1 MEAILFSGFLLPA
14 SAQKHYICR
23 VFTECTSSWD
33 MVNNSNDSKLI
44 GHAACFGAYAIFGLN
59 IIVCKDLMGGHLV
72 SPIAIFTLRS
82 LGAGALFW
90 FFSLFLPAEKVD
102 RKDYP
107 KIFAASF
114 LGFFLTQLTFLEAIP
129 DITPMHCS
137 IISSLT
143 PIYTMFIA
151 AVVLKEPL
159 TLKKGGG
166 VLVSLCGIIFLILNN
181 AGGNG
186 GSESKLQGI
195 MLMFLNG
202 LSFAM
207 YLGIFRPVIVKYSVV
222 TFMKWI
228 FLFSILMSLPFSFR
242 EVFSFSWVHIPS
254 IQLWELG
261 FLVVFA
267 TFISYFLIPLG
278 QKRIRPTL
286 VSMYSYVQPIIATVI
301 SICIGMDTLSW
312 QKVLAAIMVFA
323 GVFIVSRSR
332 SAE

>member
-1 MEAILFSGFLLPA
+1 MKEGG
-14 SAQKHYICR
+14 
-23 VFTECTSSWD
+23 
-33 MVNNSNDSKLI
+33 KLA
-44 GHAACFGAYAIFGLN
+44 GHGACFAAYAIFGFN

-72 SPIAIFTLRS
+72 SPLAIFTLRS

-90 FFSLFLPAEKVD
+90 LLSLFLPPEKVE
-102 RKDYP
+102 KQDYL
-107 KIFAASF
+107 KILAASF

-137 IISSLT
+137 IISALT

-159 TLKKGGG
+159 TLKKGAG
-166 VLVSLCGIIFLILNN
+166 VLLSLCGVIFLIINN
-181 AGGNG
+181 AFGGG
-186 GSESKLQGI
+186 VEESRLSGI

-202 LSFAM
+202 LSFAL

-242 EVFSFSWVHIPS
+242 EVASLQWLHIPPV
-254 IQLWELG
+254 QLWELA
-261 FLVVFA
+261 FLIILA
-267 TFISYFLIPLG
+267 TFVSYFLIPIG

-286 VSMYSYVQPIIATVI
+286 VSMYSYVQPIIATVLG
-301 SICIGMDTLSW
+301 ICMGMDSFTW
-312 QKVLAAIMVFA
+312 QKVLAALMVFT

-332 SAE
+332 AAE